1 MEYVKCRGKC
11 VANCSAVR
19 CFTFRRES
27 KKYLVKDDLFLSGH
41 RACQGCGATIAIRH
55 VLKVAGRNCIIVQP
69 TGCME
74 VVSTQYPETSWLV
87 PYIHVAFENAAAVA
101 SGISRAL
108 KVKGIKAKPIVI
120 AGDGGT
126 VDIGLQSLSGMLE
139 RDENVLYICYDNE
152 AYMNTGIQRSGS
164 TPLFAATTTTP
175 SGKLSKGEDRPKK
188 DIAKIAIA
196 HDIKY
201 VATANVAFPL
211 DFMKKVEK
219 ALKISGAAFIHILT
233 PCPPG
238 WRIPESKSIEIARL
252 AVDTCMWILYEY
264 ENGKYKINY
273 LPTVKKPVK
282 EYLLLQ
288 GRFKHLDE
296 KDIETIQKLV
306 DKRYEELLK
315 LAEITIQE

>member
-1 MEYVKCRGKC
+1 MDYVKCRGKC
-11 VANCSAVR
+11 MANCSAIR
-19 CFTFRRES
+19 CFEFRRKSRDYIIKE
-27 KKYLVKDDLFLSGH
+27 DLFLSGH
-41 RACQGCGATIAIRH
+41 RACQGCGAAIAIRQI
-55 VLKVAGRNCIIVQP
+55 LKAAGRNCIVVQP

-152 AYMNTGIQRSGS
+152 AYMNTGIQRSGA
-164 TPLFAATTTTP
+164 TPLFASTTTTP
-175 SGKLSKGEDRPKK
+175 AGKFSKGEDRPKK

-196 HDIKY
+196 HNIKY
-201 VATANVAFPL
+201 VATASIAFPL
-211 DFMKKVEK
+211 DLMRKVEK
-219 ALKISGAAFIHILT
+219 ALKINGATFIHILT

-238 WRIPESKSIEIARL
+238 WRIPENKTIEVARL

-264 ENGKYKINY
+264 ENGEYKINY
-273 LPTVKKPVK
+273 IPTVKKPVE
-282 EYLLLQ
+282 EYLKIQ
-288 GRFKHLDE
+288 GRFRHLTKEDIDIIQRMVDE
-296 KDIETIQKLV
+296 
-306 DKRYEELLK
+306 RYEEMLRISRL
-315 LAEITIQE
+315 ERRY